1 MSDLSDRVAVVTGA
15 AGGIGKAVCQR
26 LHRDGARVFGL
37 DVARTADLGVGI
49 DYLAVDL
56 RDADAV
62 FAMASRIQDTAG
74 KVDVLVPSAGIVEDD
89 VPAAEMDVATFD
101 AVLAVNLRGVFVTC
115 RAFAPA
121 MIERGDGRIVAIAS
135 MSGNKVVNV
144 PQRQAAYNASKAGV
158 SALIRSMAVEW
169 APHGVRVNA
178 LSPGYVDTQLN
189 ALKTHQHEEW
199 KSRTP
204 AGRFA
209 SVEEVAGAVSYL
221 VGDEAGFFHG
231 SDLLMDGGYSLW

>member
-15 AGGIGKAVCQR
+15 AGGIGRAVCQR
-26 LHRDGARVFGL
+26 LHHDGAHVFGL
-37 DVARTADLGVGI
+37 DVAQCVDLGGGI
-49 DYLAVDL
+49 DYFAVDL
-56 RDADAV
+56 TDADAV
-62 FAMASRIQDTAG
+62 FAMASRIEGAAG
-74 KVDVLVPSAGIVEDD
+74 KVDVLVPSAGVVEDD
-89 VPAAEMDVATFD
+89 VPVAEMDVATFD

-121 MIERGDGRIVAIAS
+121 MIERRDGRIVAIAS

-169 APHGVRVNA
+169 APYGVRVNA
-178 LSPGYVDTQLN
+178 LSPGYVDTKLI

-221 VGDEAGFFHG
+221 VGDEAGFYHG

>member
-15 AGGIGKAVCQR
+15 AGGIGRAVCQR
-26 LHRDGARVFGL
+26 LHHDGARVFGL
-37 DVARTADLGVGI
+37 DVAPTVDLGVGI
-49 DYLAVDL
+49 DYVAVDL
-56 RDADAV
+56 TDADAV
-62 FAMASRIQDTAG
+62 FAMASKIQATAG
-74 KVDVLVPSAGIVEDD
+74 KVDILVPAAGVVEDD

-135 MSGNKVVNV
+135 MSGNEVVNV

-169 APHGVRVNA
+169 APSGVRVNA
-178 LSPGYVDTQLN
+178 LSPGYVDTRLN
-189 ALKTHQHEEW
+189 ALKTHHHEEW

-209 SVEEVAGAVSYL
+209 SIEEVAGAVSYL